1 MHPIEIEIMEAQK
14 SEEKMEALIKK
25 YEPFILS
32 SASQNSRKHIT
43 KSDDEWSI
51 ALLAFYDA
59 VKSFD
64 QGRGSFISYAKLI
77 IRTRLIDFFRSEQH
91 SRDQISIDLVP
102 EYEMKVEQRGMDIKY
117 EILALEEV
125 VKSYGF
131 SYLDLIEGSPKARK
145 TKEACRKSIRFMLSS
160 QLLMADMKQTKLL
173 PIKKIAE
180 NTKVPRKI
188 IERHR
193 KYIVTAVEILSGDYP
208 HLSEYLAYVKESD
221 DK

>member
-1 MHPIEIEIMEAQK
+1 MHPIEIEIVEAQQ

-25 YEPFILS
+25 YEAFILS
-32 SASQNSRKHIT
+32 AAAQISRRHIT

-51 ALLAFYDA
+51 AFYDA
-59 VKSFD
+59 VRSFD

-77 IRTRLIDFFRSEQH
+77 IKSRLIDYFRSERH
-91 SRDQISIDLVP
+91 SHDQISIDLVP
-102 EYEMKVEQRGMDIKY
+102 ENEMKVEQRGMDIKY
-117 EILALEEV
+117 EIQALEEV

-145 TKEACRKSIRFMLSS
+145 TKDDCKKSIRFMLSS
-160 QLLMADMKQTKLL
+160 QLLTADMKHSKLL
-173 PIKKIAE
+173 PVKKIEE

-193 KYIVTAVEILSGDYP
+193 KYIVTAVEILTGDYP
-208 HLSEYLAYVKESD
+208 HLSEYLAYVKEDD

>member
-32 SASQNSRKHIT
+32 SASQNSRKHVT

-59 VKSFD
+59 VRSFD

-77 IRTRLIDFFRSEQH
+77 IRTRLIDYFRSEQH
-91 SRDQISIDLVP
+91 SRDQISIDLVL
-102 EYEMKVEQRGMDIKY
+102 ENEMKVEQRGMDIKY
-117 EILALEEV
+117 EIQALEEI

-131 SYLDLIEGSPKARK
+131 SYLDLIDGSPKAKKPEKPAGNRS
-145 TKEACRKSIRFMLSS
+145 ASCCRVRF
-160 QLLMADMKQTKLL
+160 
-173 PIKKIAE
+173 
-180 NTKVPRKI
+180 
-188 IERHR
+188 
-193 KYIVTAVEILSGDYP
+193 
-208 HLSEYLAYVKESD
+208 
-221 DK
+221 

>member
-1 MHPIEIEIMEAQK
+1 MQPIEIEVVEAQQNEDK
-14 SEEKMEALIKK
+14 LEDLIKK
-25 YEPFILS
+25 YEHFILS
-32 SASQNSRKHIT
+32 AAAQNSRKHIT

-77 IRTRLIDFFRSEQH
+77 IRTRLIDYFRSEQH

-102 EYEMKVEQRGMDIKY
+102 ENEMKVEQRGMEIKY
-117 EILALEEV
+117 EIQALEEV

-131 SYLDLIEGSPKARK
+131 SYLDLIDGSPKAKK
-145 TKEACRKSIRFMLSS
+145 TREACRKSIRFMLSTS
-160 QLLMADMKQTKLL
+160 LLTADMKHSKLL
-173 PIKKIAE
+173 PIKKITE

-193 KYIVTAVEILSGDYP
+193 KYIVTGVEILSGDYP
-208 HLSEYLAYVKESD
+208 HLSEYLAYVKEDD